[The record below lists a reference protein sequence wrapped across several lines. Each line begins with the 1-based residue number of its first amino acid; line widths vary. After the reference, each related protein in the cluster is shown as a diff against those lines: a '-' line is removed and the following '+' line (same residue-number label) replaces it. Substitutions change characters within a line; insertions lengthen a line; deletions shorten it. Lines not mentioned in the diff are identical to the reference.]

1 MSTDKRP
8 TDSPAPGVIEAG
20 QARAGGRIWVLVRIS
35 TPQGRISAL
44 FDPPSLR
51 AVGEGIVHLADADQL
66 ELPKD
71 ADGLLRP

>member
-51 AVGEGIVHLADADQL
+51 AVGEGIVRLADADQL

-71 ADGLLRP
+71 TDGLLRP

>member
-8 TDSPAPGVIEAG
+8 TESPAPGIIEAG

-51 AVGEGIVHLADADQL
+51 AVGEGIVRLADADQL

-71 ADGLLRP
+71 TDGLLRP

>member
-1 MSTDKRP
+1 MSIDKRP
-8 TDSPAPGVIEAG
+8 TESPAPGVIEAG

-51 AVGEGIVHLADADQL
+51 AVGEGIVRLADADQL

-71 ADGLLRP
+71 TDGLLRP